1 MKLYSVILTPTHS
14 NKYLIDKMSLSK
26 FYFSNWHH
34 VSIHK
39 EILFSHICFD
49 IIQHG
54 EIFCFSMLKK
64 VQQLLYCGFLKI
76 HIFNCNG
83 IKKIFKS
90 KQK

>member
-54 EIFCFSMLKK
+54 EIFLFLNAKK
-64 VQQLLYCGFLKI
+64 SSAIIILWIPEDTYF
-76 HIFNCNG
+76 
-83 IKKIFKS
+83 
-90 KQK
+90 